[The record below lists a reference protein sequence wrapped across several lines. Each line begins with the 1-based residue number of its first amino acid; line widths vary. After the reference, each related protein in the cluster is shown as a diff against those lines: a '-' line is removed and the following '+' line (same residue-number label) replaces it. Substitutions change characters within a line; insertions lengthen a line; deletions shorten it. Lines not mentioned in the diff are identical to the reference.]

1 MEYLSMGEGPYYT
14 FYRPYHLASIEAP
27 RSIGMAIINQEPGL
41 QPTTWIAEVVGHAK
55 KDLGKGEIVDG
66 IGGFNSYGVTYP
78 VSEAENL
85 VPLGLLEGAE
95 VVNDIKQGD
104 PITFDDVNLPENLI
118 NNLRKLQDNS

>member
-1 MEYLSMGEGPYYT
+1 
-14 FYRPYHLASIEAP
+14 
-27 RSIGMAIINQEPGL
+27 MAVINQEPGL

-55 KDLGKGEIVDG
+55 QDLSKGEIVDG

-95 VVNDIKQGD
+95 IIKDIKQGD

-118 NNLRKLQDNS
+118 NDLRKLQDNS